1 MRELH
6 FAVEG
11 EFVTELARRK
21 LTKDY
26 DLNAAIELLESA
38 LVTDQLN
45 ELEKK
50 GLIFD
55 ILRGSMG
62 TTGTYPGDD
71 YGVVDTPENKMFLHN
86 AIKDIGNQLNELA
99 DDNERMMRQLETLD
113 EILPEKYKKQANNA
127 TGETVFP
134 DDNATD
140 IIESFRRTNE
150 DYGWLSP
157 TGEFIPV
164 DFGNHEQFAL
174 KYLREHVALEDTPA
188 IMKKYHSSMTDWLIY
203 ERNFVLLHNPSLGP
217 AILTRNE
224 TRTLTRAQKDFLF
237 DYFTTHD
244 RDADANK
251 IMEQG

>member
-6 FAVEG
+6 FTIEG
-11 EFVTELARRK
+11 EFITELARRK
-21 LTKDY
+21 LTEDY
-26 DLNAAIELLESA
+26 DLNAAIAILESA
-38 LVTDQLN
+38 LITDQLD
-45 ELEKK
+45 ELEKM
-50 GLIFD
+50 GLIFN
-55 ILRGSMG
+55 ILRGSM
-62 TTGTYPGDD
+62 TITGTYPGDD
-71 YGVVDTPENKMFLHN
+71 YGIVETPENKNLLHD
-86 AIKDIGNQLNELA
+86 AIKNMGNQLSELA

-113 EILPEKYKKQANNA
+113 EILPKKYKKQANDA

-140 IIESFRRTNE
+140 IIKSFHRTDE

-157 TGEFIPV
+157 TGEFTPV

-174 KYLREHVALEDTPA
+174 KYLRKHVALEDTPA
-188 IMKKYHSSMTDWLIY
+188 IMKKYRSSMTDWLIY
-203 ERNFVLLHNPSLGP
+203 ERNFVLLHNPSMGP

-224 TRTLTRAQKDFLF
+224 TRPLTKAQKDFLF
-237 DYFTTHD
+237 DYFTTRG